1 MILYFH
7 SAHSLRS
14 YRKMRYR
21 AFSHAP
27 QCVIQFPIKVPLRRT
42 LIPLPAPR
50 RRGLVRRADERGLS
64 EKVSLEL
71 FRYLRGTESPL
82 EQGLSAAEV
91 RQSAE
96 DRAHRMPLQIY
107 MKTALRKQ
115 YKRQSRTIKAAALYG
130 NFAS

>member
-27 QCVIQFPIKVPLRRT
+27 QCVIPFPIKVQLRRT
-42 LIPLPAPR
+42 FIPLPAPR

-82 EQGLSAAEV
+82 E
-91 RQSAE
+91 
-96 DRAHRMPLQIY
+96 
-107 MKTALRKQ
+107 KQ
-115 YKRQSRTIKAAALYG
+115 FYCFTSSITKHSMISPSLI
-130 NFAS
+130 SL